1 MLRRSL
7 QNYAKV
13 KASSQAS
20 RGSSEY
26 ASCKENVPVLG
37 DGNFMAVPQ
46 TASNQPGCD
55 RTPTSRLDQKEAA
68 VLSSQSSKG
77 LAEVALTP
85 MSASGSVDST
95 RGTPVLFANKNSLSM
110 FGSPALISR
119 DQEQASNGENI
130 KVVIRVRPLQI
141 KGTAS
146 EECLRRSGSKHVT
159 LLVGSDDTTFT
170 FDHVAGPQT
179 TQEQFF
185 RVVGRPMVENVLSGY
200 NSCIFAYGQT
210 GSGKTHTML
219 GQLSRLASGDTMP
232 EEAGLIPRIFAYLFA
247 CIEDVQ
253 SKQREG
259 REVCFLC
266 KCSFLEIYNEVI
278 TDLFNPA
285 VTRLHIREG
294 LQQGVHVE
302 GLLEQTVTSA
312 QAVLRLLCDG
322 AQNRHVAATKANA
335 DSSRSHCVFKCVVE
349 SKCIEDG
356 VTSMK
361 TSCLNLVDLA
371 GSERQKVAEG
381 KGERVKEAGSI
392 NRSLASLGLVIK
404 KLVEGNGPGAP
415 ATQQTHIPY
424 QDSRL
429 TFLLQDSL
437 GGNAKT
443 VMVANVNPAAACLKE
458 THSTL
463 GFAHRARMIRNK
475 AVVNEDTTA
484 DALLLQ
490 KENER
495 LRKELEMYRHLQQAC
510 TPTPQRESPL
520 VVAKVR
526 QEAELAEAEVAAAWA
541 GQLAAA
547 LELNQDLEDNIVSL
561 RQQNASL
568 KRERKAMEG
577 EVRQMQADMQALVE
591 ADLIAQQRAQAAEAQ
606 VEAVN
611 AQSRQQHS
619 HPVHAEAQV
628 EEVSAS
634 LGDAASMQDA
644 SLMYNHADVQL
655 ISQVACLKTQL
666 QNGNTHAAELKK
678 RLAGSEAERDRLAV
692 AAQELQQAM
701 QQQSLAMQNLEQ
713 DHQASLSDKDAL
725 RMKSLQQKAELQE
738 AAMTIQQLQG
748 AAAGLAEDLQSAR
761 SAAGRHVGQHTALR
775 QLSAEHEACTAEL
788 AAKATAM
795 DELNASMAQL
805 RTELAAST
813 AQQAQ
818 HEQHNTQQQAEFVG
832 QVLQELQVL
841 EAALVQKAEEC
852 ESYADQHASL
862 KAQSDMQSEE
872 YAAEHSAQASAAAQ
886 LQRDLD
892 AQHVDLTEKLLALE
906 AQVAYKQH
914 KFDALQKEVSSKNLS
929 RGPLQA
935 DLVQSQQQGASQ
947 TLLLESK
954 SIANG
959 PLEILA
965 ERTDPTQKTSQE
977 TQTSFQ
983 DSDAS
988 NRLQE
993 LQQQLTLA
1001 AEQHAEYKTLQEQ
1014 LMLEADVK
1022 LETQMQAS
1030 QRGQEQLEAAA
1041 DALKASRTSIDGLE
1055 SDVAR
1060 LQSEVQASLAKG
1072 CSFHKLLELAGAT
1085 SQELNSDKQ
1094 RLETALASSDAFSED
1109 LQKQLDV
1116 AEAKVAASAAE
1127 RLESMQATTTD
1138 QTLLHELQAELAAT
1152 QEDKAALLAVP
1163 QADAAAVSELQ
1174 QAVWDLQAQLT
1185 DHSNAR
1191 LSAQAA
1197 AQAANT
1203 ANGLLLSQLAEARQA
1218 VKLAEGR
1225 VHDLCSDHMATQEQ
1239 LEQDR
1244 DSLMEEVL
1252 SAKARAADQE
1262 RTVQSLRVAA
1272 EATAREKILLT
1283 NQLDSTEQQL
1293 AIQAQELLGQQQE
1306 TQRLQAAQKDQ
1317 AVYLKKAQLK
1327 GSSNEHGLRGLQQ
1340 RLQEALQDKKS
1351 AELAMQSMQARLQE
1365 AELAVG
1371 QAEIMGQQ
1379 MRLHAQKLQP
1389 DGTDRLGIIDNCQH
1403 GLQASGGSVHVQH
1416 QSTQTS
1422 LQAEDGQDTCCHN
1435 GSDAQSRRHPLPEPG
1450 AQTDRHIWGT
1460 DRHTD
1465 DSAAQTDEVI
1475 PEQQAHDAN
1484 IEQQLSEARALLIPT
1499 QHQLSQCQGHV
1510 DRLGLEHETSISA
1523 LQDQLTVQTAATV
1536 EAQAAAQR
1544 AQHAMDDCRLE
1555 CSQQLD
1561 LQADEMRDGQHELVS
1576 TKTTLQA
1583 ETHAL
1588 QLQQA
1593 ECRRLSQELPGLEQV
1608 VASVSHERTG
1618 LTQQMNDLT
1627 KQLSEAH
1634 EQQLGLM
1641 RQLGDAQHH
1650 AREQQSVHDSLDHQL
1665 VSSNSTIH
1673 GLQGTVNDLQ
1683 ARLAAT
1689 AEQKVV
1695 LVEEMNLLQSKCAD
1709 SKLICDS
1716 LSAQLQT
1723 IAEDSACQAQ
1733 AVQSELTELRH
1744 SSLTVLPQLR
1754 QQLQEAQEA
1763 GASLKAAAEQLQCIL
1778 DAAQARSTQ
1787 LEQKNDRLGEQLNA
1801 QSKAHSATKSRL
1813 EKEAADLTQQLRAQ
1827 AEAHSAELSHMSAA
1841 QARAQSRAEQLLT
1854 ELQAVQQSCQAL
1866 VRQAGETEA
1875 REAALKGSLQDRDDL
1890 ILDLDN
1896 QIKALEVQIT
1906 GAFAEHEAKL
1916 GQQQEAL
1923 ARQGQKGLATMQTR
1937 INALQATLAADS
1949 AQHAAAYADLQCQ
1962 NERLK
1967 HDKESA
1973 YGKVA
1978 ALQRQ
1983 AQSSEG
1989 RALGA
1994 EQTVAALQQD
2004 LVSWQARYKKKDCE
2018 LASQTSKVAM
2028 MQSLQQS
2035 AAEAQAGLAVANSKV
2050 ASGGKALSQAQQ
2062 QLHQMHDAYRRR
2074 EGEVQRWKGL
2084 ASQARAEGQSLQ
2096 AKRDEEAALYADQV
2110 QQVQE
2115 KLSDAARSSSCSTS
2129 PLLHKQLAQL
2139 LQERDAILARN
2150 HQLTEQL
2157 EVTAGEQNQDALLQQ
2172 QHVALTAER
2181 VAAVQAVQQQLEQAK
2196 LEHAAVMSQ
2205 LRALHS
2211 SALEEVRRLRLNQKA

>member
-85 MSASGSVDST
+85 
-95 RGTPVLFANKNSLSM
+95 VLFANKNSLSM

-141 KGTAS
+141 KGT
-146 EECLRRSGSKHVT
+146 
-159 LLVGSDDTTFT
+159 
-170 FDHVAGPQT
+170 
-179 TQEQFF
+179 
-185 RVVGRPMVENVLSGY
+185 VVGRPMVENVLSGY

-232 EEAGLIPRIFAYLFA
+232 EE
-247 CIEDVQ
+247 
-253 SKQREG
+253 REG

-591 ADLIAQQRAQAAEAQ
+591 ADLIAQQAAEAQ

-655 ISQVACLKTQL
+655 ISQESVHVFQVACLKTQL

-1371 QAEIMGQQ
+1371 QAREHNEAEIMGQQ

>member
-1 MLRRSL
+1 M
-7 QNYAKV
+7 AFV
-13 KASSQAS
+13 AASQ
-20 RGSSEY
+20 
-26 ASCKENVPVLG
+26 
-37 DGNFMAVPQ
+37 
-46 TASNQPGCD
+46 
-55 RTPTSRLDQKEAA
+55 
-68 VLSSQSSKG
+68 
-77 LAEVALTP
+77 
-85 MSASGSVDST
+85 
-95 RGTPVLFANKNSLSM
+95 
-110 FGSPALISR
+110 
-119 DQEQASNGENI
+119 
-130 KVVIRVRPLQI
+130 
-141 KGTAS
+141 
-146 EECLRRSGSKHVT
+146 ECLRLSGSMAVT

-219 GQLSRLASGDTMP
+219 GQLSPLASGDTMP

-247 CIEDVQ
+247 YIENVQ

-266 KCSFLEIYNEVI
+266 KCSFLEIYKEVI
-278 TDLFNPA
+278 TDLLNPA
-285 VTRLHIREG
+285 ATRLHIREN

-302 GLLEQTVTSA
+302 GLSQETVTSA
-312 QAVLRLLCDG
+312 QAVMQLLSAG

-335 DSSRSHCVFKCVVE
+335 DSSRSHCVFTCVVE
-349 SKCIEDG
+349 SKCTEDG
-356 VTSMK
+356 VTSIK

-381 KGERVKEAGSI
+381 EGERVKEAGSI

-415 ATQQTHIPY
+415 AIQQTHIPY
-424 QDSRL
+424 RDSRL

-443 VMVANVNPAAACLKE
+443 VMVANVSPAAACLKE

-463 GFAHRARMIRNK
+463 GFAHRAKMIRNK

-495 LRKELEMYRHLQQAC
+495 LRKELEMYRQLQQAC
-510 TPTPQRESPL
+510 TPTPPRRESTPL
-520 VVAKVR
+520 AVAKVR
-526 QEAELAEAEVAAAWA
+526 QEAELAEAEVAAVWA

-547 LELNQDLEDNIVSL
+547 LELNQDLEDNVVRL

-577 EVRQMQADMQALVE
+577 EVRQMQADMQALGE
-591 ADLIAQQRAQAAEAQ
+591 ADLDAQQRAQAAEARA
-606 VEAVN
+606 EAVTV
-611 AQSRQQHS
+611 QGRQQRS
-619 HPVHAEAQV
+619 HAVHAEAQL
-628 EEVSAS
+628 EEASAS
-634 LGDAASMQDA
+634 VGDGASMQDT
-644 SLMYNHADVQL
+644 SLVYNPADAQL
-655 ISQVACLKTQL
+655 ISQVASLKTQL
-666 QNGNTHAAELKK
+666 QNGDTHAVELKK
-678 RLAGSEAERDRLAV
+678 RLAGSEAERDSLTV
-692 AAQELQQAM
+692 AAQQLQQAM
-701 QQQSLAMQNLEQ
+701 QQQSLAMQNVER
-713 DHQASLSDKDAL
+713 DHQASLQERDAL
-725 RMKSLQQKAELQE
+725 RNKNGQQKAELQQ
-738 AAMTIQQLQG
+738 AAVTIQQLQS
-748 AAAGLAEDLQSAR
+748 AAAGLADDLQSAR

-775 QLSAEHEACTAEL
+775 QLSAEHEACMAEL
-788 AAKATAM
+788 AAKATAV

-818 HEQHNTQQQAEFVG
+818 HEQDNTQQQAEFVG

-852 ESYADQHASL
+852 ESYAQQHASL

-872 YAAEHSAQASAAAQ
+872 YAAERSAQVSAAAQ
-886 LQRDLD
+886 LRRDLD
-892 AQHVDLTEKLLALE
+892 AQRAQHVDLTEKLLALE

-914 KFDALQKEVSSKNLS
+914 KLDALQKDVSSTNL
-929 RGPLQA
+929 RRDALQA
-935 DLVQSQQQGASQ
+935 DLIQSQQQGASQ
-947 TLLLESK
+947 MLLPESK
-954 SIANG
+954 SVADEL
-959 PLEILA
+959 PDHLA
-965 ERTDPTQKTSQE
+965 EQAEPTQRISQE

-988 NRLQE
+988 NRLQ
-993 LQQQLTLA
+993 QLTLA
-1001 AEQHAEYKTLQEQ
+1001 AEQHAGYKSLQEQ
-1014 LMLEADVK
+1014 LMLEADAK
-1022 LETQMQAS
+1022 LQTQMQAR

-1041 DALKASRTSIDGLE
+1041 DALKASRTCIDSLE

-1060 LQSEVQASLAKG
+1060 LQSEVQASVAEGRSL
-1072 CSFHKLLELAGAT
+1072 HKLLELAT
-1085 SQELNSDKQ
+1085 SSSDQLSSEKQ
-1094 RLETALASSDAFSED
+1094 RLEAALASSEANSQD
-1109 LQKQLDV
+1109 LQNQLDV
-1116 AEAKVAASAAE
+1116 AVAKVAASAAE
-1127 RLESMQATTTD
+1127 RLESMQATAAD

-1174 QAVWDLQAQLT
+1174 QAVQDLQTQLS
-1185 DHSNAR
+1185 DHSHAR

-1203 ANGLLLSQLAEARQA
+1203 ANAQLLSQLAEARQA
-1218 VKLAEGR
+1218 IELAEGR
-1225 VHDLCSDHMATQEQ
+1225 VHDLCSDHLATQEQ

-1272 EATAREKILLT
+1272 DATAREKILLT

-1293 AIQAQELLGQQQE
+1293 TIQAQELLGQQRE
-1306 TQRLQAAQKDQ
+1306 THRLQAAQKDQ

-1351 AELAMQSMQARLQE
+1351 AELKVPDMQARLQE
-1365 AELAVG
+1365 AELAVS
-1371 QAEIMGQQ
+1371 QAEHMVQHLH
-1379 MRLHAQKLQP
+1379 LHAQRIHS
-1389 DGTDRLGIIDNCQH
+1389 DGTDRLGIVDDRQR
-1403 GLQASGGSVHVQH
+1403 GFQTSAGSVHRHH

-1422 LQAEDGQDTCCHN
+1422 VQAEDKQEACCHTE
-1435 GSDAQSRRHPLPEPG
+1435 SDAQCHVQPLSESG
-1450 AQTDRHIWGT
+1450 DQTDRQIWGT
-1460 DRHTD
+1460 DRQTD
-1465 DSAAQTDEVI
+1465 DSEVI
-1475 PEQQAHDAN
+1475 PEQQAHVAHM
-1484 IEQQLSEARALLIPT
+1484 EQQLSEARALLIAT
-1499 QHQLSQCQGHV
+1499 QHQLSQSQ
-1510 DRLGLEHETSISA
+1510 DYLNRLGLEHQTSIGT
-1523 LQDQLTVQTAATV
+1523 LQDQLTIQTAATV
-1536 EAQAAAQR
+1536 EAQAAAQH
-1544 AQHAMDDCRLE
+1544 AQYAMDDCRLE

-1561 LQADEMRDGQHELVS
+1561 LQADQMHDVQHELAA
-1576 TKTTLQA
+1576 TETTLQA
-1583 ETHAL
+1583 KIHAL

-1593 ECRRLSQELPGLEQV
+1593 KCCRLSQELSGLEQE
-1608 VASVSHERTG
+1608 VASMSHERTG
-1618 LTQQMNDLT
+1618 LTQQISDLT
-1627 KQLSEAH
+1627 QQLSEAH
-1634 EQQLGLM
+1634 EQQSGLT

-1650 AREQQSVHDSLDHQL
+1650 LREQQSDLDNLTHQL
-1665 VSSNSTIH
+1665 ASSHSTMH
-1673 GLQGTVNDLQ
+1673 SLQDTVNDLQ
-1683 ARLAAT
+1683 AQLAAA
-1689 AEQKVV
+1689 AEQNVV
-1695 LVEEMNLLQSKCAD
+1695 LVKEMKVLQSKCAD
-1709 SKLICDS
+1709 SKLMCDS
-1716 LSAQLQT
+1716 LSTQLQT
-1723 IAEDSACQAQ
+1723 LSEDSACQAQ
-1733 AVQSELTELRH
+1733 AVQSELTELR
-1744 SSLTVLPQLR
+1744 SNSMTVLPQLR

-1763 GASLKAAAEQLQCIL
+1763 GASLQAAAEQLQRAL
-1778 DAAQARSTQ
+1778 DAAQAGSTH
-1787 LEQKNDRLGEQLNA
+1787 LKQKNDRLGEQLNA
-1801 QSKAHSATKSRL
+1801 QSKAHSATKNRL
-1813 EKEAADLTQQLRAQ
+1813 EKEAEDLTQQLRAQ
-1827 AEAHSAELSHMSAA
+1827 AEAHSAEMSHMSAA

-1854 ELQAVQQSCQAL
+1854 ELQAAQQSCQAL
-1866 VRQAGETEA
+1866 VRQADETEA

-1906 GAFAEHEAKL
+1906 GAFAEHEARL

-1923 ARQGQKGLATMQTR
+1923 ARQSQKGLSTMQTR

-1949 AQHAAAYADLQCQ
+1949 AQHAAAYADVQRQ
-1962 NERLK
+1962 NERLQ

-1973 YGKVA
+1973 YAKVA
-1978 ALQRQ
+1978 AVQRQ
-1983 AQSSEG
+1983 AQGSEG

-2004 LVSWQARYKKKDCE
+2004 LASWQGRYKKRDCE

-2028 MQSLQQS
+2028 LQSLQQS
-2035 AAEAQAGLAVANSKV
+2035 AAEAQAGLAAANSKA
-2050 ASGGKALSQAQQ
+2050 ASASKALSQAQQ
-2062 QLHQMHDAYRRR
+2062 ELHQMHDAYRRR

-2110 QQVQE
+2110 QQLQE
-2115 KLSDAARSSSCSTS
+2115 KLSNTVRNSSHSTS
-2129 PLLHKQLAQL
+2129 PLLHRQLAQL
-2139 LQERDAILARN
+2139 LQERDAILAHN
-2150 HQLTEQL
+2150 HRLTGQL
-2157 EVTAGEQNQDALLQQ
+2157 EVTAGEQNQEALLQQ
-2172 QHVALTAER
+2172 QHVALTAEK

-2211 SALEEVRRLRLNQKA
+2211 SALEEVRRLRLTQKA